1 VKGLSVLSIA
11 FLFCFAPLLKI
22 VAPRV
27 VYVTNTIRSIQNNTH
42 TYTLL
47 CETSLSSLFPFFSF
61 FLCLLVCL
69 CVIYDVY
76 EIRVFE
82 LKSQVKTHA
91 PQHLLHALP
100 GGGRVVGA
108 KARTHIYTH
117 TSVTR
122 GFVLVLPSNA
132 SV

>member
-1 VKGLSVLSIA
+1 
-11 FLFCFAPLLKI
+11 
-22 VAPRV
+22 
-27 VYVTNTIRSIQNNTH
+27 
-42 TYTLL
+42 L
-47 CETSLSSLFPFFSF
+47 CG
-61 FLCLLVCL
+61 
-69 CVIYDVY
+69 IY

-108 KARTHIYTH
+108 KAHTHTYTH